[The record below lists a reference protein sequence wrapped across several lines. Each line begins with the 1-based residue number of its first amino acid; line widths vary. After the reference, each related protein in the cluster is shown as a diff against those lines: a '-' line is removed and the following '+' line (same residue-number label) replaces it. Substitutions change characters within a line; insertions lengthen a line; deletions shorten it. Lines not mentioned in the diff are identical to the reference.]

1 MPATNLKKYYEE
13 RLPRYT
19 SYPTAPNF
27 SGDIGPDT
35 YADWLSAIDPD
46 EEISLYVHIPFCR
59 SMCWYC
65 GCHTKISKRDGPIID
80 YLQALQQEI
89 STTGKT
95 ISQKAKVRHLHFGG
109 GTPTIIGADGFSKL
123 MHSLRENF
131 EFTDQ
136 SDIAVEIDPRTF
148 TQDIADIF
156 RQENITRA
164 SLGVQ
169 SFDPV
174 VQKAINRIQSYEET
188 ASTVSMLRNAGVKSI
203 NFDLIYGL
211 PHQTVESCV
220 STTLKALELM
230 PDRFSVFGYAHI
242 PSFKTH
248 QKMIEE
254 DTLANGEGRLEQ
266 AEAIAETLTREGY
279 RRIGLDHYAC
289 PGDDLVTALDEGEL
303 HRNFQGY
310 TTDTCK
316 TLIGLGASSIG
327 QFPQGYVQNNVA
339 MGRYAEDAL
348 AGKLATAKGYELTGE
363 DRMRANIIERLMCEY
378 QIDLKPICSA
388 HNITIDDFLQDNLR
402 LDALAKDGLI
412 RIENGEIHVDAD
424 TRFIIRNVA
433 ASFDAYL
440 GQSGRTHS
448 KTA

>member
-1 MPATNLKKYYEE
+1 MPTANLKKYYEE

-35 YADWLSAIDPD
+35 YANWLSGIDPN

-80 YLQALQQEI
+80 YLDALQQEI
-89 STTGKT
+89 ATIGKT
-95 ISQKAKVRHLHFGG
+95 IPQKVKVRHLHFGG
-109 GTPTIIGADGFSKL
+109 GTPTIIGAERFSQL
-123 MHSLRENF
+123 MHSLRDNF
-131 EFTDQ
+131 EFGDQ

-148 TQDIADIF
+148 TQDIAHVF
-156 RQENITRA
+156 EQENITRA

-169 SFDPV
+169 SFDPA

-188 ASTVSMLRNAGVKSI
+188 ANTVSMLRNAGVKSI

-211 PHQTVESCV
+211 PHQTVSSCI
-220 STTLKALELM
+220 STTLKALELA

-254 DTLANGEGRLEQ
+254 STLADGEGRLEQ
-266 AEAIAETLTREGY
+266 AEAIAETLTSEGY

-289 PGDDLVTALDEGEL
+289 PGDDLVTALDSGEL

-310 TTDTCK
+310 TTDTCR

-348 AGKLATAKGYELTGE
+348 AGKLATAKGYELTSE

-378 QIDLKPICSA
+378 QIDLKPICNA
-388 HNITIDDFLQDNLR
+388 HNISTDDFLQDNYR

-412 RIENGEIHVDAD
+412 KIENGKIHVDAD

>member
-1 MPATNLKKYYEE
+1 
-13 RLPRYT
+13 
-19 SYPTAPNF
+19 
-27 SGDIGPDT
+27 
-35 YADWLSAIDPD
+35 
-46 EEISLYVHIPFCR
+46 
-59 SMCWYC
+59 MCWYC
-65 GCHTKISKRDGPIID
+65 GCHTKISKRNEPIID
-80 YLQALQQEI
+80 YLEALQQEI
-89 STTGKT
+89 ATTRKA
-95 ISQKAKVRHLHFGG
+95 IPHKAKVRHLHFGG
-109 GTPTIIGADGFSKL
+109 GTPTIIGAEGLSQL
-123 MHSLRENF
+123 MHSLRGNF
-131 EFTDQ
+131 EFSDQ

-148 TQDIADIF
+148 TQDIADVF
-156 RQENITRA
+156 RQENVTRA

-169 SFDPV
+169 SFDPT
-174 VQKAINRIQSYEET
+174 VQKAINRIQSFEET
-188 ASTVSMLRNAGVKSI
+188 ENTATMLRNAGVKGI
-203 NFDLIYGL
+203 NLDLIYGL
-211 PHQTVESCV
+211 PHQTVESCI
-220 STTLKALELM
+220 STTLKALELA

-254 DTLANGEGRLEQ
+254 STLADGEGRLEQ
-266 AEAIAETLTREGY
+266 AEAIAETLTNEGY

-289 PGDDLVTALDEGEL
+289 PGDELVTALDEGEL

-310 TTDTCK
+310 TTDTCR

-348 AGKLATAKGYELTGE
+348 AGKLATAKGYQLTSE

-388 HNITIDDFLQDNLR
+388 NNISIDEFLQDNNR
-402 LDALAKDGLI
+402 LDELATDGFVKI
-412 RIENGEIHVDAD
+412 DNGEIHVDAD

-440 GQSGRTHS
+440 GRSGRTHS

>member
-1 MPATNLKKYYEE
+1 MPATNLKKYYDE

-27 SGDIGPDT
+27 TGDIGADT
-35 YADWLSAIDPD
+35 YANWLAEIAP
-46 EEISLYVHIPFCR
+46 EEEVSLYVHIPFCR

-65 GCHTKISKRDGPIID
+65 GCHTKISKRNEPIID
-80 YLQALQQEI
+80 YLEALQQEI
-89 STTGKT
+89 ATTRKA
-95 ISQKAKVRHLHFGG
+95 IPHKAKVRHLHFGG
-109 GTPTIIGADGFSKL
+109 GTPTIIGAEGLSQL
-123 MHSLRENF
+123 MHSLRGNF
-131 EFTDQ
+131 EFSDQ

-148 TQDIADIF
+148 TQDIADVF
-156 RQENITRA
+156 RQENVTRA

-169 SFDPV
+169 SFDPT
-174 VQKAINRIQSYEET
+174 VQKAINRIQSFEET
-188 ASTVSMLRNAGVKSI
+188 ENTATMLRNAGVKGI
-203 NFDLIYGL
+203 NLDLIYGL
-211 PHQTVESCV
+211 PHQTVESCI
-220 STTLKALELM
+220 STTLKALELA

-254 DTLANGEGRLEQ
+254 STLADGEGRLEQ
-266 AEAIAETLTREGY
+266 AEAIAETLTNEGY

-289 PGDDLVTALDEGEL
+289 PGDELVTALDEGEL

-310 TTDTCK
+310 TTDTCR

-348 AGKLATAKGYELTGE
+348 AGKLATAKGYQLTSE

-388 HNITIDDFLQDNLR
+388 NNISIDEFLQDNNR
-402 LDALAKDGLI
+402 LDELATDGFVKI
-412 RIENGEIHVDAD
+412 DNGEIHVDAD

-440 GQSGRTHS
+440 GRSGRTHS

>member
-1 MPATNLKKYYEE
+1 MPTVNLKKYYDE

-27 SGDIGPDT
+27 SNKIGRHT
-35 YADWLSAIDPD
+35 YADWLSTLDPN

-65 GCHTKISKRDGPIID
+65 GCHTKISKRNEPIID

-89 STTGKT
+89 ATTGKT
-95 ISQKAKVRHLHFGG
+95 ISHKAKVRHLHFGG
-109 GTPTIIGADGFSKL
+109 GTPTIIGADGFSQL
-123 MHSLRENF
+123 MHSLRQNF
-131 EFTDQ
+131 EFSEQ

-148 TQDIADIF
+148 TKEIADAF
-156 RQENITRA
+156 GKQNVTRA

-169 SFDPV
+169 SFDPT

-188 ASTVSMLRNAGVKSI
+188 ANTVSMLRNSGVKSI

-211 PHQTVESCV
+211 PHQTVKSCIT
-220 STTLKALELM
+220 TTLKSLELM

-248 QKMIEE
+248 QKMIDEN
-254 DTLANGEGRLEQ
+254 TLADGEGRLEQ
-266 AEAIAETLTREGY
+266 AEAIAETLTKEGY

-289 PGDDLVTALDEGEL
+289 PQDDLVKALDSGDL

-310 TTDTCK
+310 TTDTCQ

-339 MGRYAEDAL
+339 MGRYAEDTL

-363 DRMRANIIERLMCEY
+363 DRMRATIIEQLMCEY
-378 QIDLKPICSA
+378 KIDLKPICSA
-388 HNITIDDFLQDNLR
+388 HNIAIDKFLQDNSR

-412 RIENGEIHVDAD
+412 TIEDGEIHVDAD